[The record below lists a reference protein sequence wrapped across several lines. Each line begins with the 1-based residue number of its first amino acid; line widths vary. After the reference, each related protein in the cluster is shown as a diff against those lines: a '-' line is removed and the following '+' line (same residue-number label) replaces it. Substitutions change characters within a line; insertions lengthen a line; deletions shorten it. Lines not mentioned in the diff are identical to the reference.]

1 MIPIPDLKPEHR
13 LTNSLRGERCPYCTD
28 ACLSCNPKLT
38 DMGGGHQVAC
48 LKCQ

>member
-1 MIPIPDLKPEHR
+1 MIPIPGLKPER
-13 LTNSLRGERCPYCTD
+13 CRFASRCPYCTD

-38 DMGGGHQVAC
+38 DMGGGQQVAC